1 MDPLKVR
8 IVLAELMIGGINMK
22 NQEMKSNVLLMMTA
36 AIWGF
41 AFVAQRVGMQYVGA
55 FTFNGV
61 RFALGSISL
70 VPLLIY
76 FKKKKT
82 AEPAEETTSASALV
96 PGIIAGSILFLGAS
110 FQQIGLAYTSAGKA
124 AFITGLYIVLVP
136 LFGIFLKHRIRFG
149 TWAGVAL
156 AVVGLYFLSVNED
169 FSIAKGDFLEIIGA
183 FFWASHILAIDYFTK
198 KVDALKLSFVQF
210 AACAVLSM
218 AAALIFEDISIS
230 GLNQA
235 LIPILYGGLFSV
247 GIAYTLQVVGQ
258 KHAKPSHAAIILSM
272 ETVFAAIGGAL
283 LLSENL
289 GGRGYLGCALMFAGM
304 LLTQVQSF
312 GKSPDAIE

>member
-1 MDPLKVR
+1 ML
-8 IVLAELMIGGINMK
+8 
-22 NQEMKSNVLLMMTA
+22 TA

-70 VPLLIY
+70 IPLIIY
-76 FKKKKT
+76 FRRKKA
-82 AEPAEETTSASALV
+82 AEQTEETASTSALI
-96 PGIIAGSILFLGAS
+96 PGLIAGSILFIGAS
-110 FQQIGLAYTSAGKA
+110 LQQIGLVYTTAGKA
-124 AFITGLYIVLVP
+124 AFITGLYIVIVP
-136 LFGIFLKHRIRFG
+136 MLGIFLKQRIG
-149 TWAGVAL
+149 MNTWLGVVL

-183 FFWASHILAIDYFTK
+183 FFWACHILVIDYFTK
-198 KVDALKLSFVQF
+198 KVDALELSFVQF
-210 AACAVLSM
+210 AACSILSM
-218 AAALIFEDISIS
+218 VTALIFEDIVIS
-230 GLNQA
+230 GLSQA
-235 LIPILYGGLFSV
+235 LVPILYGGLFSV
-247 GIAYTLQVVGQ
+247 GIAYTLQVVAQ

-289 GGRGYLGCALMFAGM
+289 GGRGYFGCALMFAGM
-304 LLTQVQSF
+304 LLTQVKNF
-312 GKSPDAIE
+312 GKSPEVTE